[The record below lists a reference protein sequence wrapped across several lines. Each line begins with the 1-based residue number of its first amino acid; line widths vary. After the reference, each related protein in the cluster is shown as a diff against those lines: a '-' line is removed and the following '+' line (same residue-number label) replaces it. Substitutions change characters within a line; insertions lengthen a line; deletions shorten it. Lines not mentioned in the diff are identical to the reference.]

1 VHVIPVLLREIALQ
15 REVRGKDAAFQIH
28 PVQRVE
34 MPAHRRLLYRRESP
48 QREELAAQGARVLS
62 PESLLVRSSLE
73 IEAADRPVQVGDF
86 DSERDEIDG
95 DLVVPGR
102 RGSEEDGVILG
113 LRELESVIG
122 VDEDR
127 AGDRPPLEE

>member
-1 VHVIPVLLREIALQ
+1 
-15 REVRGKDAAFQIH
+15 
-28 PVQRVE
+28 

-62 PESLLVRSSLE
+62 PESLFVRSSLE
-73 IEAADRPVQVGDF
+73 VEAADRPVQVGDF

-102 RGSEEDGVILG
+102 RGSEEDGVIQG

-127 AGDRPPLEE
+127 ARDWPPLEE